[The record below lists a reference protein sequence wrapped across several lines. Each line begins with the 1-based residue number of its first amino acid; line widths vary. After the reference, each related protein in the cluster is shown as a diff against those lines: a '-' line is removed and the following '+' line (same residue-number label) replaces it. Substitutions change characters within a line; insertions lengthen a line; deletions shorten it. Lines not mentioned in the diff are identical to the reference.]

1 MPLGQCVIVET
12 GCNWYL
18 GDINICSLSKK
29 LIKADHID
37 YCIHHQNINQNLE
50 APIE

>member
-1 MPLGQCVIVET
+1 VDVFGILAILIYALYQ
-12 GCNWYL
+12 
-18 GDINICSLSKK
+18 KK
-29 LIKADHID
+29 KAEHID